1 MKLNLKKT
9 TCRVLAAS
17 VLAFSFQS
25 AQAGL
30 IGAEQAA
37 AASGSASADRTLI
50 VQTLQRTDV
59 ATQLAAAGV
68 DPRAAAERVATMTDQ
83 EVQAMVQDIR
93 NAPAGAIDTAGWIA
107 VLLVAG
113 LVWYFVVRR

>member
-17 VLAFSFQS
+17 VLALSFQS

-37 AASGSASADRTLI
+37 AAAPASADRTLI
-50 VQTLQRTDV
+50 VQTLQRADV

-68 DPRAAAERVATMTDQ
+68 DPRAAAERVAMMTDQ
-83 EVQAMVQDIR
+83 EVQAMVQDIQ